1 MDWLKAKA
9 EEALKMKVQ
18 KEARNEKVDIDEIG
32 PQCPNCQSSLLK
44 AVGEEEQKAMTQV
57 MNIVGLMTNSNV
69 SVEDSIEDGPGRA
82 SIVDPESINVNIGL

>member
-18 KEARNEKVDIDEIG
+18 KESMNEKVDIEEIG

-44 AVGEEEQKAMTQV
+44 AVAVEEQAARDQLANV
-57 MNIVGLMTNSNV
+57 MNLLTSGVDLQSE
-69 SVEDSIEDGPGRA
+69 SVAPIEAMAGDDEKD
-82 SIVDPESINVNIGL
+82 IEIIDP